1 MSQAATM
8 PPDTG
13 RAVPPADDRFYE
25 IVRGERVE
33 KPPMGN
39 LEAVVGSVLDQLLG
53 AHARANRLGRVVSE
67 MLFKINKAGDPQRRP
82 DVAFVSY
89 ERWPRDRKVSSENG
103 WDVVPDLFIEVIS
116 PSNTASEVL
125 GKVLEYF
132 EAGARRVWVV
142 YPIERQVYVY
152 ESSKK
157 NRILGLGDDLDGE
170 DVLPGF
176 RLSLAELFE
185 DGA

>member
-1 MSQAATM
+1 MSQAATL
-8 PPDTG
+8 PPET
-13 RAVPPADDRFYE
+13 RPVASPVDDRFFE

-33 KPPMGN
+33 RPPTGTYQS
-39 LEAVVGSVLDQLLG
+39 LVRSILVQYLG
-53 AHARANRLGRVVSE
+53 AHARSNRLGRVVSK
-67 MLFKINKAGDPQRRP
+67 MLFKINEAGDPQRRP

-89 ERWPRDRKVSSENG
+89 DRWARDRKVDSENG
-103 WDVVPDLFIEVIS
+103 WDVVPELFIEVVS

-152 ESSKK
+152 ESAKK
-157 NRILGLGDDLDGE
+157 NRILGIGDELDGE
-170 DVLPGF
+170 EILPGF

>member
-1 MSQAATM
+1 MSQAATL
-8 PPDTG
+8 PSETS
-13 RAVPPADDRFYE
+13 PAASPVDDRFFE

-33 KPPMGN
+33 KPPMGTYQV
-39 LEAVVGSVLDQLLG
+39 LVGSILVGHL
-53 AHARANRLGRVVSE
+53 APFARINRLGRVVSE
-67 MLFKINKAGDPQRRP
+67 MLFKINEAGDPQRRP

-89 ERWPRDRKVSSENG
+89 DRWARDRKVNSENG
-103 WDVVPDLFIEVIS
+103 WDVVPDLFIEVVS

-125 GKVLEYF
+125 GKILEYF

-152 ESSKK
+152 ESAKK
-157 NRILGLGDDLDGE
+157 NRILGIGDDLEGE